1 MDYWIIKAEAEDKDG
16 LRETCR
22 ERCRASRTL
31 CGLTRQSI
39 VSGLHAA
46 SRIYHAAT
54 HEQIVK
60 AACDLE
66 LKLRTGHIHMSDFDE
81 LEAA

>member
-1 MDYWIIKAEAEDKDG
+1 MNAVYEISDQDEIDD
-16 LRETCR
+16 
-22 ERCRASRTL
+22 
-31 CGLTRQSI
+31 LTRESI
-39 VSGLHAA
+39 ISDLHAA

-66 LKLRTGHIHMSDFDE
+66 LKLRAGHIHMSDFEE
-81 LEAA
+81 LDAA

>member
-1 MDYWIIKAEAEDKDG
+1 M
-16 LRETCR
+16 RFNP
-22 ERCRASRTL
+22 S
-31 CGLTRQSI
+31 QSI

>member
-1 MDYWIIKAEAEDKDG
+1 MQRKMQSEPHAM
-16 LRETCR
+16 RFNP
-22 ERCRASRTL
+22 S
-31 CGLTRQSI
+31 QSI

-66 LKLRTGHIHMSDFDE
+66 LKLRTGRIHMSDFDE